1 MKWSEIKFERRVWV
15 ITDERMKIGK
25 EHHIPLTSQALVLL
39 ELMQPHSGHREY
51 VLPSGRDPRQ
61 PANKEAANMALKRMG
76 FKGRLVAHGLRALA
90 STTLNEQ
97 GFDHD
102 VIEAALAHS
111 DKDKIRAAYNRAT
124 YLERRKIMMQWW
136 SNHVEQSA
144 MGNMS
149 LTKANKILKFVNK

>member
-1 MKWSEIKFERRVWV
+1 LKWSEINFEKRLW
-15 ITDERMKIGK
+15 IIPAERMKIGK

-39 ELMQPHSGHREY
+39 ALIQPHSGHREY
-51 VLPSGRDPRQ
+51 VFPSSRDPRQ
-61 PANKEAANMALKRMG
+61 PANKESANMALKRMG

-102 VIEAALAHS
+102 VIEAALSHG
-111 DKDKIRAAYNRAT
+111 DKDKIRAAYNRAM
-124 YLERRKIMMQWW
+124 YLERRKVMMQWW
-136 SNHVEQSA
+136 STHIEEAA

-149 LTKANKILKFVNK
+149 LANSKKTLKLVNE